1 MKSSGRTDSRQEWR
15 WPLQNQPVQ
24 TLYWIVNQIV
34 PRSIGN
40 TDPVRKTRPWYNVIG
55 QAVQSLYG
63 RLLSNRALR
72 FLSQSTLLQ
81 HTGDLE
87 RELMGRHHEIDFFWD
102 LKTPTHRGSVKNSA
116 SAHARSCRR
125 KAPSVTQLRSP
136 APRRYLSMSSTASV
150 LSQDI
155 RTLSW
160 SQWERPELHR
170 VADSQLGDRAT
181 TCERDAHLH
190 PEDLRGVMAIHI
202 AKNACT
208 AHRKTPVHGS
218 IPLEATYKVPRFPA
232 TKAALALR
240 CCSA

>member
-1 MKSSGRTDSRQEWR
+1 MAIAKPARTNFVLDCQSNCTSVDWKHGSRPENTPVVQCDWTSRTKFVWAAFEQSS
-15 WPLQNQPVQ
+15 P
-24 TLYWIVNQIV
+24 
-34 PRSIGN
+34 SIPIAIDF
-40 TDPVRKTRPWYNVIG
+40 TPAQR
-55 QAVQSLYG
+55 
-63 RLLSNRALR
+63 
-72 FLSQSTLLQ
+72 
-81 HTGDLE
+81 DLE